1 VYKIKIPDRVI
12 LFLVFFRA
20 ADQGEEGLA
29 ASSKLMPFLGTA
41 SSVAAT
47 WCSYASDFVDLE
59 NLKLHWFVSVR
70 PRFFL
75 NMPLPLF

>member
-1 VYKIKIPDRVI
+1 MNFVYKIKIADRVI

-29 ASSKLMPFLGTA
+29 ASSKLTPFLGTA

-47 WCSYASDFVDLE
+47 WCSHASE
-59 NLKLHWFVSVR
+59 
-70 PRFFL
+70 
-75 NMPLPLF
+75 